1 LKQILVFSFLHF
13 IFDMLTTIFRQK
25 KKHTTDTERTIAA
38 GFKHSTSV
46 GALVMSKR
54 TSYDDLETI
63 MQSGSPRALT
73 PNHHNRNKSDP
84 KTAANVQ
91 QSTQPL
97 AFSDPRPG
105 MFPADD
111 SSSSSES
118 DVTTTA
124 AHIHVDP
131 KELKM
136 IEQPHKKKK
145 KGLFH
150 RRHGSSNS
158 DEPDSNPESSA
169 TEQRNDQVHKKK
181 VSAVGMVKSLGT
193 GNLYQ
198 RKFQIAASYL
208 ADPELSSLS

>member
-1 LKQILVFSFLHF
+1 
-13 IFDMLTTIFRQK
+13 MLTTIFRQK
-25 KKHTTDTERTIAA
+25 RQHTTDTERTIAA

-54 TSYDDLETI
+54 TSYDDLET

-84 KTAANVQ
+84 KSTASVQ

-97 AFSDPRPG
+97 AFSDPRPS
-105 MFPADD
+105 MFHADEV
-111 SSSSSES
+111 SESSES
-118 DVTTTA
+118 DVTNSTMR
-124 AHIHVDP
+124 IQIDP
-131 KELKM
+131 REMKNLG
-136 IEQPHKKKK
+136 QPHKKKK

-158 DEPDSNPESSA
+158 DEAESNPESSV
-169 TEQRNDQVHKKK
+169 TEQRPDQSHKKK
-181 VSAVGMVKSLGT
+181 SNTIGMVKSLGT
-193 GNLYQ
+193 NNLYQ
-198 RKFQIAASYL
+198 RKSLIAVSNL